1 MRHFTISLT
10 EVPIRARMTGKPAQ
24 AGCSIKSRLL
34 IVAELSLGAG
44 GAITWL
50 SNPEGEW
57 DEVLTKVKSVVGT
70 VQGV

>member
-1 MRHFTISLT
+1 MIGTL
-10 EVPIRARMTGKPAQ
+10 ARVE
-24 AGCSIKSRLL
+24 CSIKSRVLM
-34 IVAELSLGAG
+34 VAELSLGAG

-70 VQGV
+70 VQVV